1 MAPLSDMI
9 PHPYYPRT
17 LSIPSYSGRTWSPLQ
32 ILGIFFSIIFITMVI
47 GYRVISVSPH
57 YSSKTKSS
65 KVAQASSAPLG
76 TRLIFLWFLA
86 CSGIH
91 FITEG
96 YYVAFNQTIASR
108 NSFMAE
114 LWKEYALSDS
124 RYITSDQTIVWIEAI
139 TAYIWG
145 PLCFI
150 ACCMIYK
157 NCSKR
162 HLVLFS
168 ISFGQLYGDI
178 IYYATTLAEGAPHC
192 NPHPFYFYFYFIFMN
207 LFWIFIP
214 IIVMMDSGKVI
225 MSALNATHAPE
236 KETRKNK

>member
-32 ILGIFFSIIFITMVI
+32 IL

-124 RYITSDQTIVWIEAI
+124 RYITSDQTI
-139 TAYIWG
+139 YIWG